1 MIITISDTDAQK
13 LITKIQ
19 PGLGEKH
26 HPTKL
31 QPFIIYII
39 FPINTNI
46 EPNANFHTGIFSD
59 LDEMQKAKP
68 N

>member
-31 QPFIIYII
+31 QPLY
-39 FPINTNI
+39 
-46 EPNANFHTGIFSD
+46 HLHHFSY
-59 LDEMQKAKP
+59 QYQYRTKR
-68 N
+68 